1 VKANLTFFIQNPIHT
16 ALHYAVKSER
26 LMKISGCQDNR
37 FLKEVDHW
45 HHMKGKQK
53 CPIAV

>member
-16 ALHYAVKSER
+16 ALKYAAKSER
-26 LMKISGCQDNR
+26 LMKISGCQENR

-53 CPIAV
+53 CPIAF